1 VQEKYLATTP
11 CNIFIVPCNLSS
23 FYR

>member
-11 CNIFIVPCNLSS
+11 CNIL
-23 FYR
+23 